1 MPNLAIFVDGDNVP
15 AKETKNILTEARSFG
30 RVVNASVFGDFS
42 MPQMKPWKE
51 AASREGLVTIQCDL
65 LKGKNSTDI
74 RLMIEVMKLVY
85 TSEVVDIYV
94 IVTSD
99 SDYRHVVT
107 EIKMRG
113 KQCYCIGS
121 VNTNNSLQMICDKFI
136 KLENISKKVPTEGS
150 AGSKEEGKKKMK
162 QKRWGKFFNDIV
174 RLSEEKGCV
183 PLPKIKDEWEKKY
196 QFDLREW
203 GFPNFS
209 SFLFHFFGSKLK
221 RCGQGNEVTVVECE
235 L

>member
-1 MPNLAIFVDGDNVP
+1 MPNVAIFVDGDNVP
-15 AKETKNILTEARSFG
+15 SKDTQNILSEAGSFG
-30 RVVNASVFGDFS
+30 RIVNAMVFGDWS
-42 MPQMKPWKE
+42 TPQMKPWKDS
-51 AASREGLVTIQCDL
+51 ASQHGLLTMQCDL

-74 RLMIEVMKLVY
+74 RMMIEIMRLLY
-85 TSEVVDIYV
+85 TSDVVDIYV

-99 SDYRHVVT
+99 SDYRHVVS

-113 KQCYCIGS
+113 KRCYCIGS
-121 VNTNNSLQMICDKFI
+121 VNTNNSLQNICDKFV
-136 KLENISKKVPTEGS
+136 KLENISKKLPTE
-150 AGSKEEGKKKMK
+150 KEVKKKMK
-162 QKRWGKFFNDIV
+162 QKTWENYYNDIV
-174 RLSEEKGCV
+174 RLSEEKACV

-209 SFLFHFFGSKLK
+209 SFLFHYFGSKLK
-221 RCGQGNEVTVVECE
+221 RCGKGNEVSITECE